1 MSTNFSIKR
10 QIFVFFYWDWLCLLE
25 GNKIH
30 CGGRRDQKNSLCSEE
45 KISLEFYSLQT
56 FRVVLMVGILQSNW
70 WNELLKNFFYT
81 ILVGISSYFFS
92 PRGRYV
98 PPGYIPSSNRPVR
111 APRLHTLS
119 QQTGTCP
126 RANPS
131 PTDRYQQFRGPPP
144 PPNRPVRAPRLNTL
158 SQQIGMCP
166 WARPSPTDRYQQ
178 LRGPP
183 LPQQTGTS
191 PQAKHPLPT
200 DRYVPPG

>member
-30 CGGRRDQKNSLCSEE
+30 CGGRRDHKNSLCSEE

-70 WNELLKNFFYT
+70 WNELLKIFFYT

-119 QQTGTCP
+119 QQIDTCP
-126 RANPS
+126 QAS
-131 PTDRYQQFRGPPP
+131 PVPPQTGKSS
-144 PPNRPVRAPRLNTL
+144 TL
-158 SQQIGMCP
+158 SIQQDDPKLPVPVCGGGRGN
-166 WARPSPTDRYQQ
+166 WVLSWWRRPS
-178 LRGPP
+178 RGARID
-183 LPQQTGTS
+183 LLGEG
-191 PQAKHPLPT
+191 
-200 DRYVPPG
+200 V

>member
-30 CGGRRDQKNSLCSEE
+30 CGGRRDHKNSLCSEE

-70 WNELLKNFFYT
+70 WNELLKIFFYT

-126 RANPS
+126 RASPS
-131 PTDRYQQFRGPPP
+131 PTDRYLQFRGPPP
-144 PPNRPVRAPRLNTL
+144 SPNRPVRAPRLNTL
-158 SQQIGMCP
+158 SQQIGMCS

>member
-30 CGGRRDQKNSLCSEE
+30 CGGRRDHKNSLCSEE

-70 WNELLKNFFYT
+70 WNELLKIFFYT

-126 RANPS
+126 RAS
-131 PTDRYQQFRGPPP
+131 
-144 PPNRPVRAPRLNTL
+144 
-158 SQQIGMCP
+158 
-166 WARPSPTDRYQQ
+166 PSPTDRYQQ

-183 LPQQTGTS
+183 VPQQTGTS
-191 PQAKHPLPT
+191 PQATHPLPT

>member
-30 CGGRRDQKNSLCSEE
+30 CGGRRDHKNSLCSEE

-70 WNELLKNFFYT
+70 WNELLKNFFIPFSLAFHHT
-81 ILVGISSYFFS
+81 SS
-92 PRGRYV
+92 PQEV
-98 PPGYIPSSNRPVR
+98 
-111 APRLHTLS
+111 
-119 QQTGTCP
+119 GTCP
-126 RANPS
+126 QATYPP
-131 PTDRYQQFRGPPP
+131 PTDRYEPSGYTPS
-144 PPNRPVRAPRLNTL
+144 PNRPVRAPGLALLQETGTSSL
-158 SQQIGMCP
+158 GVP
-166 WARPSPTDRYQQ
+166 
-178 LRGPP
+178 PP

-191 PQAKHPLPT
+191 PQATHPLPT